1 MQSIILKIQDS
12 EYETLLTFLKTLSY
26 VTVETLPTE
35 PTLVYDFSNVTGK
48 LQWTGD
54 ALAEQQKLRNEWNYE
69 IPTRH

>member
-35 PTLVYDFSNVTGK
+35 PALVYDFSNVTGK

-54 ALAEQQKLRNEWNYE
+54 ALAEQQKLRNEWDYE